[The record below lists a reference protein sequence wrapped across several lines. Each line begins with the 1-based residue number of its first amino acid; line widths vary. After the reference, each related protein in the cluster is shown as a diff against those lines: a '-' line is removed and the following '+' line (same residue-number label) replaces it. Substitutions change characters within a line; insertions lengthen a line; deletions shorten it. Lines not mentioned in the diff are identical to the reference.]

1 MKIERSHQFTAR
13 SEQAIALLDCM
24 VYLGLFVLI
33 FGLAVAAFFETNDNS
48 KRLSQNAAD
57 IVRTMQVG
65 ERWRSDIRQASRIQI
80 KSDRE
85 SICSIEQPSGE
96 IRYIFKD
103 GMVYRQALSGAVTNP
118 VLVLAS
124 VKTSLME
131 PDRRAQVTPWRW
143 EVELSGS
150 QKAARVPPLFTFTAV
165 PKKKVAL

>member
-1 MKIERSHQFTAR
+1 MKIESQRSTPR
-13 SEQAIALLDCM
+13 REQAIALLDCM
-24 VYLGLFVLI
+24 VYLGLLVLI

-48 KRLSQNAAD
+48 KHLTQNAAD

-65 ERWRSDIRQASRIQI
+65 ERWRADIRQASGVQI
-80 KSDRE
+80 KSDDE
-85 SICSIEQPSGE
+85 SICSIAQPSGE

-118 VLVLAS
+118 VLVLPS

-131 PDRRAQVTPWRW
+131 PDRRTQVTAWRW
-143 EVELSGS
+143 EVELSSS

-165 PKKKVAL
+165 PKKRAAL